1 MRYEDFSPAS
11 RVWIY
16 QSSRSF
22 SSDEIAAINQAAVRF
37 TMQWTAHNKQ
47 LKAWGGIVED
57 RILVLMV
64 DETAEGAS
72 GCSIDSS
79 VHFVQQLEQDYN
91 TDFFNRLLVTY
102 RTTDGWETTGLA
114 ELEEKY
120 GKGEVKDE
128 AMVINTL
135 VSNKAE
141 LDSRFEIPLRESWI
155 ASRLSISK

>member
-1 MRYEDFSPAS
+1 MRYEDFSPES

-16 QSSRSF
+16 QSSRPF
-22 SSDEIAAINQAAVRF
+22 SDDEIAAINQASVQF
-37 TMQWTAHNKQ
+37 TTQWTAHNKQ

-64 DETAEGAS
+64 DESAEGAS

-79 VHFVQQLEQDYN
+79 VHFVQQLGQAYG

-102 RTTDGWETTGLA
+102 RTPNGWETDGVT

-120 GKGEVKDE
+120 GKGEVHDD
-128 AMVINTL
+128 ALVINTL

-141 LDSRFEIPLRESWI
+141 LDTRFEIPLRESWL
-155 ASRLSISK
+155 AARLSRTN